1 MKGKRK
7 KVLLLVIALI
17 ALFFGVCVY
26 FAQDYTRRCVK
37 VTPKKDVTAIE
48 VGKKYSVE
56 DFFLIEREKDTDGR
70 VLSVTWRDGSTENI
84 KTEENSYFTVSE
96 GSGTLTITLSCR
108 NHDSP
113 EASDASL
120 TVTVGR

>member
-7 KVLLLVIALI
+7 KVLLLMIALI
-17 ALFFGVCVY
+17 ALFFGVGVY
-26 FAQDYTRRCVK
+26 FAQDYIRRCVK

-70 VLSVTWRDGSTENI
+70 VLSVTWKDGSTDNI